1 MTQQIKVQPILKIEN
16 LSISLDA
23 GAASLP
29 IVDDVSF
36 EISPGR
42 VFALVGESG
51 SGKTIISLSILR
63 LLGKGV
69 KISKGKILFKRG
81 DTAQVDIATLN
92 PKGKEIQALRAAQIA
107 MIFQEPMS
115 SFSPVHT
122 IGNQVEEVIRLH
134 MDLDKKQIR
143 ARAIEMLDK
152 VGISSPERAIDQY
165 PFEFSGG
172 MRQRAM
178 IARALACNPALLIAD
193 EPTTALDVTIQ
204 AQILNLMK
212 GLQNE
217 LNMANLFVSHNI
229 GVIAQIADDV
239 AIMYMGKIVEK
250 GPIRSILRNPHHPYT
265 LGLLRAV
272 PHLTDIG
279 RGRRLQSIPGSV
291 PNLFERPAGCPFAAR
306 CDSFIKG
313 TCDVSFPQVT
323 NIDDQHSVFCHHV
336 GKPLATEKGASA

>member
-1 MTQQIKVQPILKIEN
+1 MIDEYLLKVEN
-16 LSISLDA
+16 LSISLDTEPYP
-23 GAASLP
+23 LP
-29 IVDDVSF
+29 IVQDVSF
-36 EISPGR
+36 AIRPGK

-69 KISKGKILFKRG
+69 KITDGKVIFCKPG
-81 DTAQVDIATLN
+81 GAPVDIAALN
-92 PKGKEIQALRAAQIA
+92 PKGREIQALRAAQIG

-122 IGNQVEEVIRLH
+122 IGNQIEEVIRLH
-134 MDLDKKQIR
+134 MDLDKRKTR
-143 ARAIEMLDK
+143 DRAIEMLGK
-152 VGISSPERAIDQY
+152 VGIIDPKRAIDQY

-212 GLQNE
+212 TLQSE
-217 LNMANLFVSHNI
+217 LNMANLFISHNI

-239 AIMYMGKIVEK
+239 AIMYMGKIVEQ
-250 GPIRSILRNPHHPYT
+250 GPVRAILRNPQHPYT
-265 LGLLRAV
+265 KGLLRAI
-272 PHLTDIG
+272 PHLADIG
-279 RGRRLQSIPGSV
+279 RSRRLESIPGSV
-291 PNLFERPAGCPFAAR
+291 PNLFERPPGCPFAAR
-306 CDSFIKG
+306 CEAFVAG
-313 TCDVSFPQVT
+313 VCDREFPQVS
-323 NIDDQHSVFCHHV
+323 NISDRHSVYCHSIR
-336 GKPLATEKGASA
+336 AAREKTA